1 MKPGLSSDIAFL
13 LSIGRRYRSSVLAV
27 IFFCVLASGF
37 DGISIGMLVPL
48 VGVLVQPAG
57 GASSAPLQW
66 VQDRFGDTSAGLR
79 AGVLI
84 GLVVGAVLVKNVCI
98 AISIRWGYWLSTRL
112 IADVRV
118 AAVRRVLAADIA
130 FHDEYGPS
138 DALDKVIGNTAALE
152 YLIRVAIE
160 FVANL
165 ITLFLLVAAL
175 FLLSWQLG
183 LLALGFG
190 GLFLLGS
197 LRYVRGLAR
206 LGTEATADEAN
217 LLRSLHEALGGIR
230 LIKSCSRE
238 RQHAQELEE
247 KIERARR
254 STFLR
259 NFRVFSI
266 HPATDLTG
274 TIALAVLFAVALIL
288 HGPDTRTS
296 LTGTLPFMFVLLR
309 IVPLLKIL
317 NGQKATL
324 LGNAAYFG
332 RVAHLLCACKE
343 RAVRDGDKP
352 FRGLRRAIHLEGVT
366 FCYRGREQPV
376 LTRVNLCI
384 PAGKTTAIIGESGS
398 GKSTLAH
405 LLLRLYDPQAGLIRV
420 DGEPLTSL
428 HLESYHRQVG
438 YVSQDIFLFNQSI
451 RFNLVYAA
459 ANPPS
464 DASLVVA
471 ARRAQA
477 HDFIM
482 ALPDGYDTII
492 GDRGAQLSGG
502 QRQRLAFA
510 RAILQ
515 EPSILILDEATS
527 ALDSQTERNFQQA
540 LREFS
545 AGRTVVVIAHRLSMI
560 ECADQVVVLE
570 NGRIAELKA
579 LSRFTS
585 TTL

>member
-1 MKPGLSSDIAFL
+1 MKPGRFYDVAFL
-13 LSIGRRYRSSVLAV
+13 LGIGRRYRGSVLAV
-27 IFFCVLASGF
+27 ILFCVLATGF

-48 VGVLVQPAG
+48 VGELVQPARG
-57 GASSAPLQW
+57 VPSAPLQW
-66 VQDRFGDTSAGLR
+66 AQDRFGDTSAGLR

-84 GLVVGAVLVKNVCI
+84 GLVVGAVVVKNFFI
-98 AISIRWGYWLSTRL
+98 AVSIRWGYWLSSQL

-118 AAVRRVLAADIA
+118 VAVRRVLAAEVA
-130 FHDEYGPS
+130 FHDEFGSS
-138 DALDKVIGNTAALE
+138 DPLDKVMGNTAALE
-152 YLIRVAIE
+152 YLIRIAIE

-165 ITLFLLVAAL
+165 ITLTLLVAAL
-175 FLLSWQLG
+175 FILSWQLA

-190 GLFLLGS
+190 GVFLLGS

-206 LGTEATADEAN
+206 LGAEAAADEGK
-217 LLRSLHEALGGIR
+217 LLQSLHESLGGIR

-238 RQHAQELEE
+238 GQHAQELEE
-247 KIERARR
+247 KIERACR
-254 STFLR
+254 SYFLR

-266 HPATDLTG
+266 HPATDLMG
-274 TIALAVLFAVALIL
+274 TIVLAVLFAVALIL
-288 HGPDTRTS
+288 NGPDTRTL

-317 NGQKATL
+317 NGQKAIL
-324 LGNAAYFG
+324 LGNWAYFG
-332 RVAHLLCACKE
+332 RVAHLLRACKG

-352 FRGLRRAIHLEGVT
+352 FKGLRRAIHLEGVS
-366 FCYRGREQPV
+366 FCYSGREKPA
-376 LTRVNLCI
+376 LARVNLCI
-384 PAGKTTAIIGESGS
+384 PAGKKTAIIGESGS

-405 LLLRLYDPQAGLIRV
+405 LLLRLYDPQAGLISV
-420 DGEPLTSL
+420 DGEPLPDL

-438 YVSQDIFLFNQSI
+438 FVSQDIFLFNQSV
-451 RFNLVYAA
+451 RFNLAYAA
-459 ANPPS
+459 ATPPN
-464 DASLVVA
+464 DASLVEA

-477 HDFIM
+477 HEFIM

-492 GDRGAQLSGG
+492 GDRGAKLSGG

-527 ALDSQTERNFQQA
+527 ALDPQTERNLQEA
-540 LREFS
+540 LKEFS
-545 AGRTVVVIAHRLSMI
+545 SGRTVIVIAHRLSMI

-570 NGRIAELKA
+570 NGRIAEVKA
-579 LSRFTS
+579 VGLLTNI
-585 TTL
+585 TL